1 MNSINL
7 FNTEP
12 FIIALKAFFEE
23 LKVPVDYLADEPAS
37 PADVLG
43 ERYNATNEAH
53 KLIADVYALGMVN
66 DGIFKR
72 TETFKNLA
80 QVKKL
85 KADYDGLL
93 IFGVTLNKR
102 KDNLPI
108 TRSHL
113 AEITRAFNRT
123 FPYTPVTIIFKY
135 SNLISFANSER
146 IPYKQE
152 WREGEKVGKVS
163 LLKDI
168 NTKQPHRG
176 HLAILKQLVI
186 PTTGSN
192 AVKSFSQLY
201 YYWQSKFS
209 ISVLNKNFYEDI
221 IAWFNKA
228 VKDIKI
234 PGQTAGSEK
243 HKDFTVRLIAR
254 LIFIWFLKELKVV
267 KDDLLLPEFDN
278 GEDNDLI
285 KPKSKGT
292 AYYKFILQNLFFNA
306 LNSEKKDRDKKVF
319 DVYAANFTDEKAIK
333 EAIFFLHISTVVCS
347 IFIRMIGAKWTK
359 REIIQLIMP
368 LQFPTNC
375 F

>member
-1 MNSINL
+1 
-7 FNTEP
+7 
-12 FIIALKAFFEE
+12 
-23 LKVPVDYLADEPAS
+23 VPVDYLADEPAS
-37 PADVLG
+37 ANDILG
-43 ERYNATNEAH
+43 ERFKATNEAH
-53 KLIADVYALGMVN
+53 KLIEDVYALGMVN
-66 DGIFKR
+66 DAIFEG

-93 IFGVTLNKR
+93 LFGVTLKNR
-102 KDNLPI
+102 KDGLPI

-135 SNLISFANSER
+135 GNLISFANSER
-146 IPYKQE
+146 IKYKQE

-168 NTKQPHRG
+168 DTQQPHRG

-186 PTTGSN
+186 PTTGSK
-192 AVKSFSQLY
+192 AVKSFTQLY
-201 YYWQSKFS
+201 YYWQSVFS

-234 PGQTAGSEK
+234 PDQNAGSEK

-267 KDDLLLPEFDN
+267 KDDLLLPEFEN
-278 GEDNDLI
+278 GEENDLI

-292 AYYKFILQNLFFNA
+292 AYYKFILQNLF
-306 LNSEKKDRDKKVF
+306 L
-319 DVYAANFTDEKAIK
+319 
-333 EAIFFLHISTVVCS
+333 
-347 IFIRMIGAKWTK
+347 
-359 REIIQLIMP
+359 
-368 LQFPTNC
+368 
-375 F
+375 